1 MASWQ
6 NPDCPTPS
14 STKAPGRPSTTGRW
28 RPRCGSGSTGTA
40 VHLAELLATALPDG
54 HASAYGTAPGAR
66 PASPGRPAEA
76 LALAG
81 TGLLAVA
88 VAAGLARKVR
98 RETNR

>member
-1 MASWQ
+1 MAEPGL
-6 NPDCPTPS
+6 PDPVIREGARSPVDDRALEAALR
-14 STKAPGRPSTTGRW
+14 KRVDGDGRPPRGTPGHGTARRSRE
-28 RPRCGSGSTGTA
+28 RVRDSPRCQ
-40 VHLAELLATALPDG
+40 
-54 HASAYGTAPGAR
+54 AR
-66 PASPGRPAEA
+66 VSEA

>member
-1 MASWQ
+1 MAEPGL
-6 NPDCPTPS
+6 PDPVIREGARPPVDDRALEAALR
-14 STKAPGRPSTTGRW
+14 KRVDGDGRPPRGTPGHGTAR
-28 RPRCGSGSTGTA
+28 RPRERVRDS
-40 VHLAELLATALPDG
+40 
-54 HASAYGTAPGAR
+54 PGAR